1 MDIERLLLL
10 RKSIKRFY
18 QGLAAHVVA
27 VPKQDVVL
35 FKSYFD
41 GDDIVILTQND
52 FVERCFYASR
62 WYTFVSR
69 VAPGQAWRFSSHVG
83 RPGWVIQQI
92 VKLSIPEM
100 IPIGPVVVLDSDI
113 VFLRKFDDSDLGVSG
128 NKRVLTRIEP
138 ESETAKQRMHI
149 EKSRQ
154 ILGLPPGSTDHHYM
168 SWPAILYPDWVSA
181 MRRHLE
187 KINRK
192 PWQKVLYE
200 AGSISEYS
208 LYGIFLEEVLKPEN
222 LLINKEPFN
231 FIIWDR
237 ASFEDLIYKR
247 FSLEE
252 KYLCITVQS
261 NLGVPVGEY
270 VNAVKS
276 LWGESA

>member
-1 MDIERLLLL
+1 
-10 RKSIKRFY
+10 
-18 QGLAAHVVA
+18 
-27 VPKQDVVL
+27 
-35 FKSYFD
+35 
-41 GDDIVILTQND
+41 
-52 FVERCFYASR
+52 
-62 WYTFVSR
+62 
-69 VAPGQAWRFSSHVG
+69 
-83 RPGWVIQQI
+83 
-92 VKLSIPEM
+92 
-100 IPIGPVVVLDSDI
+100 
-113 VFLRKFDDSDLGVSG
+113 
-128 NKRVLTRIEP
+128 
-138 ESETAKQRMHI
+138 
-149 EKSRQ
+149 
-154 ILGLPPGSTDHHYM
+154 
-168 SWPAILYPDWVSA
+168 